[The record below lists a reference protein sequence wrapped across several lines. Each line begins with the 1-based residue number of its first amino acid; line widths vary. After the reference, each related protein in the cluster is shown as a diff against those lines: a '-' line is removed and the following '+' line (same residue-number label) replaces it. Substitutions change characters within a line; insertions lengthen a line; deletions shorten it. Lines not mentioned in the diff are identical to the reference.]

1 MLNVSAEGKIMAIA
15 LTVSKR
21 LAEYDVPYDVMGHTH
36 TATSAESASVA
47 HVPGKLLAKS
57 VVLEDGEG
65 YLMVVLP
72 ASRRL
77 DLGELQRQLN
87 RSLELAS
94 EYELGNLFSDC
105 EIGALPA
112 IGPAY
117 GMETLVDDAI
127 AEQPEIYFEAGDH
140 EQLIHVSAEVFE
152 TLMGETIRHGN
163 FSH

>member
-1 MLNVSAEGKIMAIA
+1 MAIA
-15 LTVSKR
+15 STVSKY

-36 TATSAESASVA
+36 TVTSAESAAVS
-47 HVPGKLLAKS
+47 HVPGNRLAKS

-65 YLMVVLP
+65 YIMVVLP

-77 DLGELQRQLN
+77 DLSELQRQLKRN
-87 RSLELAS
+87 LELAS

-112 IGPAY
+112 LGPAY
-117 GMETLVDDAI
+117 GLETLVDDAI

-152 TLMGETIRHGN
+152 TLMGEKIQHGN

>member
-1 MLNVSAEGKIMAIA
+1 
-15 LTVSKR
+15 
-21 LAEYDVPYDVMGHTH
+21 MGHTR
-36 TATSAESASVA
+36 TTTSSESAAVT
-47 HVPGKLLAKS
+47 HVPGNRLAKS
-57 VVLEDGEG
+57 VVLEDGSG

-87 RSLELAS
+87 RKLELAS
-94 EYELGNLFSDC
+94 EFELGNLFSDC
-105 EIGALPA
+105 QIGALPP

-152 TLMGETIRHGN
+152 ELMGETARHGN

>member
-1 MLNVSAEGKIMAIA
+1 MAIA
-15 LTVSKR
+15 ATVSKC
-21 LAEYDVPYDVMGHTH
+21 LAEFDVPYDVMGHVH
-36 TATSAESASVA
+36 TATSTESAAVA
-47 HVPGKLLAKS
+47 HVPGNRLAKS
-57 VVLEDGEG
+57 VVLGDGSG

-77 DLGELQRQLN
+77 DLGELQRQLKRN
-87 RSLELAS
+87 LELAS
-94 EYELGNLFSDC
+94 ENELGNLFRDC
-105 EIGALPA
+105 EIGALPP

-117 GMETLVDDAI
+117 GVETLVDDAI

-152 TLMGETIRHGN
+152 TLMGEAARHGS

>member
-1 MLNVSAEGKIMAIA
+1 MAIA
-15 LTVSKR
+15 STVSR
-21 LAEYDVPYDVMGHTH
+21 YLAEYDVPYDVMGHTH
-36 TATSAESASVA
+36 TATSAESATVA
-47 HVPGKLLAKS
+47 HVPGNRLAKS

-72 ASRRL
+72 ANRRI
-77 DLGELQRQLN
+77 DLGELQRQLQRN
-87 RSLELAS
+87 LELAS

-112 IGPAY
+112 LGPAY
-117 GMETLVDDAI
+117 GLETLVDDAI

-152 TLMGETIRHGN
+152 TLMGDSIRHGC

>member
-1 MLNVSAEGKIMAIA
+1 MAIA
-15 LTVSKR
+15 STVSKY
-21 LAEYDVPYDVMGHTH
+21 LAECDVPYDVMGHTH
-36 TATSAESASVA
+36 TATSAESAAVS
-47 HVPGKLLAKS
+47 HVPGNRLAKS
-57 VVLEDGEG
+57 VVLEDAEG

-72 ASRRL
+72 ANRRL
-77 DLGELQRQLN
+77 DLSELQRQLKRN
-87 RSLELAS
+87 LELAS

-117 GMETLVDDAI
+117 GVETLVDDAI

-152 TLMGETIRHGN
+152 TLMGETIQHGR

>member
-1 MLNVSAEGKIMAIA
+1 MAIA
-15 LTVSKR
+15 TTLSR
-21 LAEYDVPYDVMGHTH
+21 YLAEYDVPYDVMSHTH
-36 TATSAESASVA
+36 TTTSTESAAVA
-47 HVPGKLLAKS
+47 HVPGNRLAKS
-57 VVLEDGEG
+57 VVLEDAEG

-77 DLGELQRQLN
+77 DLSELQRQLKRN
-87 RSLELAS
+87 LELAS
-94 EYELGNLFSDC
+94 ENELGNLFRDC
-105 EIGALPA
+105 EIGALPP

-117 GMETLVDDAI
+117 GVETLVDVAI

-152 TLMGETIRHGN
+152 TLMGETARHGS

>member
-1 MLNVSAEGKIMAIA
+1 MAIA
-15 LTVSKR
+15 STVSKY

-36 TATSAESASVA
+36 TATSAESAAVA
-47 HVPGKLLAKS
+47 HVPGNRLAKS
-57 VVLEDGEG
+57 VVLEDAEG

-72 ASRRL
+72 ANRRL
-77 DLGELQRQLN
+77 DLNELQRQLKRN
-87 RSLELAS
+87 LVLAS
-94 EYELGNLFSDC
+94 EYELGNLFNDC
-105 EIGALPA
+105 EVGALPA

-117 GMETLVDDAI
+117 GLETLVDDAI

-152 TLMGETIRHGN
+152 TLMGESIRHGS

>member
-1 MLNVSAEGKIMAIA
+1 MTIA
-15 LTVSKR
+15 TTVSKY

-36 TATSAESASVA
+36 TASSAESAAVA
-47 HVPGKLLAKS
+47 HVPGDRLAKS
-57 VVLEDGEG
+57 VVLEDDQG

-72 ASRRL
+72 ANRRL
-77 DLGELQRQLN
+77 DLSELQRQLKRN
-87 RSLELAS
+87 LELAS

-117 GMETLVDDAI
+117 GLETLVDDAI

-140 EQLIHVSAEVFE
+140 EQLIHVSSEVFE
-152 TLMGETIRHGN
+152 TLMGEAIRHGH
-163 FSH
+163 FSQ

>member
-1 MLNVSAEGKIMAIA
+1 MAIA
-15 LTVSKR
+15 STVSR
-21 LAEYDVPYDVMGHTH
+21 YLAEYDVPYVVMGHPH

-57 VVLEDGEG
+57 VVLEDAEG

-77 DLGELQRQLN
+77 DLGELQRQLK
-87 RSLELAS
+87 RRLELAN
-94 EYELGNLFSDC
+94 EYELGSLFSDC
-105 EIGALPA
+105 ETGALPA

-117 GMETLVDDAI
+117 GLETLVDDAL

-152 TLMGETIRHGN
+152 TLMGETTRHGN

>member
-1 MLNVSAEGKIMAIA
+1 MAIA
-15 LTVSKR
+15 STVSKY

-36 TATSAESASVA
+36 TATSAESAAVS
-47 HVPGKLLAKS
+47 HVPGNRLAKS
-57 VVLEDGEG
+57 VVLEDDEG

-77 DLGELQRQLN
+77 DLSELQRQLKRN
-87 RSLELAS
+87 LELAS

-117 GMETLVDDAI
+117 GLETLVDDAI

-163 FSH
+163 FSHY